1 MSFFETTGNAIHF
14 SAGITA
20 DIQAT
25 TSAFT
30 NVTFGNVIA
39 NTSVSGTAVFNGT
52 TGVFTAPVTG
62 IYFFTFNAAFRQSL
76 NTDGTGIA
84 RFGFRY
90 GGTTSAYTKTSLT
103 EIGNQ
108 FLGWNATNGNTKEFT
123 TRHSMT
129 VKLSAGEPCSIA
141 FSTNTLDTSDIW
153 LDFNFSTVKPIFSGY
168 LVAEVP

>member
-39 NTSVSGTAVFNGT
+39 NAGNAFNGT

-90 GGTTSAYTKTSLT
+90 GGTTAAYAKTSLT
-103 EIGNQ
+103 EIGDQ
-108 FLGWNATNGNTKEFT
+108 FLGWNNTNGNTKEFT

-129 VKLSAGEPCSIA
+129 VKLSSGEPCSIA
-141 FSTNTLDTSDIW
+141 FSTNTLDTSDMW